1 MATAKVQTP
10 DGRTITV
17 QVPDGAT
24 EQQIM
29 EFVQAN
35 YKPEQAIAPSEQS
48 TPASPQSSFGD
59 KALGVAENVGSFISG
74 AVAEPVA
81 GVAGIA
87 QSLNPFA
94 EEGAGARAVEATRDA
109 LTFEP
114 RTDEGQSQR
123 QAIGEFIEPVAK
135 QLSQAEKFLG
145 DKTLKITGSPALA
158 AMAYTLPTAA
168 LELIGVKG
176 ARNATKIKTPSEGMV
191 NKTLVDASPDV
202 ANIKKASKILF
213 DAVDKSGAVLKKESL
228 GRLETAIDGIAK
240 SEGIREGVSGQVFGA
255 INAIKKDINRN
266 VPIPINEVNDLRT
279 IARNAIN
286 PMDANVTRQA
296 MLVMDEV
303 DSFIDSIKG
312 ADLEISGT
320 IETGNISKNLNNA
333 RQLWGRAKRSE
344 MINDAIVMGSS
355 RKAGVEKGIRNELN
369 NLLNRKKS
377 RKFLSKEDV
386 AAIRKVTDGD
396 AKQNIASFI
405 GSAGI
410 KFENSPSLFN
420 AMISGGGTAGV
431 ASSLGMT
438 GAALPIAASV
448 VAVGTAA
455 KEIAK
460 KITVNRSSFL
470 KTMQQAGTDGKKITR
485 AYLRSVPKGKR
496 NTSDL
501 SDLLVDP
508 NIDLSAL
515 EMIAD
520 ETVKDAVNAAKFK
533 REMAQASAALSVGE
547 VGNQLKNDPNDEEN

>member
-10 DGRTITV
+10 DGKTITV

-35 YKPEQAIAPSEQS
+35 YKSEQETGVEDQS
-48 TPASPQSSFGD
+48 TAIEAKSSFGD
-59 KALGVAENVGSFISG
+59 KALGVAENVGSFITG
-74 AVAEPVA
+74 AVAEPIA

-94 EEGAGARAVEATRDA
+94 EEGAGAAAVESVRDA
-109 LTFEP
+109 LTYEP
-114 RTDEGQSQR
+114 RTDAGQGQR

-145 DKTLKITGSPALA
+145 NKTLELTGSPALA
-158 AMAYTLPTAA
+158 AMAHTLPTAA

-176 ARNATKIKTPSEGMV
+176 ARNATAIKAPSAKLI
-191 NKTLVDASPDV
+191 NKTLIDAAPDV

-213 DAVDKSGAVLKKESL
+213 DEVDKSGAILKKESL
-228 GRLETAIDGIAK
+228 FRLETAIDNIAK

-312 ADLEISGT
+312 ADLQITGT
-320 IETGNISKNLNNA
+320 IDAGNISKNLNNA

-344 MINDAIVMGSS
+344 MINDAIEMGAS

-386 AAIRKVTDGD
+386 ASIRKVTDGD

-405 GSAGI
+405 GSTGI

-470 KTMQQAGTDGKKITR
+470 KTMQQAGTDGRKITR
-485 AYLRSVPKGKR
+485 AYLKSVPKAKR
-496 NTSDL
+496 STSDL
-501 SDLLVDP
+501 SDLLLDP
-508 NIDLSAL
+508 NIDLSDL

-520 ETVKDAVNAAKFK
+520 EAVKDAVNAAKFK
-533 REMAQASAALSVGE
+533 REMLQASAALSAGE
-547 VGNQLKNDPNDEEN
+547 VANQLKDEPNDEEN